1 MKTTTILAIA
11 VLAFTIIFGI
21 AFHSLSHEDL
31 GNATTLIGVI
41 VSVLLGI
48 PQFLDWAEKQK
59 NTPTFKKFLKN
70 HPIKQRTSGN
80 PFDYRAGNIDLHGRE
95 EEQKR
100 LRRFL
105 DGSARVWA
113 ITGHGG
119 MGKSKLAFHMA
130 LEYKHEK
137 WNVFWLTETTIKEL
151 KGCKI
156 DTTGKHLFI
165 CDYAGR
171 YVNEIA
177 ELLKRLH
184 ENRVDYKMLLLERA
198 PYGSNTDS
206 TNWFCKL
213 RDNEAVKDL
222 FQSQGLEYAEN
233 PSEPAPLNMTEH
245 PLDDTAYGKI
255 LDDFS
260 EKKLNEK
267 QKQEIIAF
275 VRNGMRNKPH
285 EARNEDNRCLFLL
298 LAADVVMDGKSLQQ
312 LDKTQVFH
320 SYIEKKLD
328 SHFPPELEECK
339 ETALLL
345 LVLATA
351 GGAFDLREER
361 VDSAEA
367 WRTELL
373 KKLPQKTSAI
383 AQVLAALCER
393 GDEETTITPLY
404 PDLLGEYLVMWYYYE
419 YPKKELFPLLFSPD
433 CFDHFVDFLTRLCTD
448 WYGNENAQMF
458 FADAKKWAEEKGDN
472 ADKLLI
478 AQVYSALGSMLDDML
493 DFDAAIAQYKE
504 AILLKI
510 AAGGEESPSLAAT
523 YNNLG
528 VAYDNKGKYDKA
540 IELYKK
546 ALGIYEIHPA
556 YKAHPETA
564 ATYYNLGNAY
574 SNKDK
579 YDEAIEQYKKAL
591 DIQKQVYGEEHPET
605 AGVYNNLGDAYIR
618 NKEYYDAIDWLQK
631 VLNIYENHPEY
642 KTHPNIAIT
651 CYNFADAY
659 KELKNY
665 PLARIFITQALAIF
679 LEKSGE
685 EHPQTKQ
692 ALDLQEEIERL
703 SSLPP
708 EE

>member
-1 MKTTTILAIA
+1 MKKINLFYIAGGIGAFIILISFLSKDGISPKLSEITIMECVGA
-11 VLAFTIIFGI
+11 VLTALALVPTL
-21 AFHSLSHEDL
+21 HKLHE
-31 GNATTLIGVI
+31 
-41 VSVLLGI
+41 
-48 PQFLDWAEKQK
+48 QQK

-105 DGSARVWA
+105 DNRSKRVWA

-130 LEYKHEK
+130 LEYKREE

-184 ENRVDYKMLLLERA
+184 ENQVDYKMLLLERA

-233 PSEPAPLNMTEH
+233 PSEPAPLNMTKH
-245 PLDDTAYGKI
+245 PLDDPAYGKI

-267 QKQEIIAF
+267 QKREIIAF

-312 LDKTQVFH
+312 LDKTKVFH
-320 SYIEKKLD
+320 SYIKKKLD

-345 LVLATA
+345 LVVATA

-361 VDSAEA
+361 ADSAEA

-373 KKLPQKTSAI
+373 EKLPQKTSAI

-393 GDEETTITPLY
+393 VDDETTITPLY

-433 CFDHFVDFLTRLCTD
+433 CSKHFEDFLKRICTD
-448 WYGNENAQMF
+448 WYGNKNAQTF
-458 FADAKKWAEEKGDN
+458 FADAKEWAEKNGTN
-472 ADKLLI
+472 NNKLLI
-478 AQVYSALGSMLDDML
+478 AQVYHDVGLMLYHMLDS
-493 DFDAAIAQYKE
+493 DAAIAQYNE

-510 AAGGEESPSLAAT
+510 AAGGEKSPSLAAT

-528 VAYDNKGKYDKA
+528 AAYDGKGEYDKA
-540 IELYKK
+540 VEQSEK

-556 YKAHPETA
+556 YKAHPATA
-564 ATYYNLGNAY
+564 RTYNNLGAAY
-574 SNKDK
+574 DAKGEYDK
-579 YDEAIEQYKKAL
+579 AIELYKKAL
-591 DIQKQVYGEEHPET
+591 GIKEQVYGKAHPET
-605 AGVYNNLGDAYIR
+605 ANTYNNLAV
-618 NKEYYDAIDWLQK
+618 AHL
-631 VLNIYENHPEY
+631 VLE
-642 KTHPNIAIT
+642 
-651 CYNFADAY
+651 
-659 KELKNY
+659 NY
-665 PLARIFITQALAIF
+665 PQAYSYIVQAHDIYQDKLGQ
-679 LEKSGE
+679 S
-685 EHPQTKQ
+685 HPRTINAAELRQLIESK
-692 ALDLQEEIERL
+692 LQN
-703 SSLPP
+703 P
-708 EE
+708 E